1 MFPASRMPTLSSL
14 AQVVT
19 LAARRAL
26 VPSSQRD
33 SDGSVFEVW
42 QEWPARVEPERALST
57 AAWSFLS
64 SPDHRAFEP
73 FQEGAFSLLGWRDP
87 VGPREAR
94 DAAVSH
100 FRRYAQCRG
109 KQVVI
114 VGASTELTGAAEEVG
129 FASARIGTE
138 HFVDL
143 ARGPLDGAAGEA
155 HRRAIDT
162 ARQAGATARELHPAD
177 VDWDRHEVRRVVRA
191 GEGPHRARM
200 RALVRR
206 VDPYERG
213 ARRRYFGVETLTA
226 SGPRLQ
232 GFIVG
237 VSAGSRGWH
246 LQDVAFAR
254 DAPAGVAAMV
264 FAVAFDALR
273 QSGCA
278 LVDLGIASWEAP
290 DRSTTHPVLGACLRR
305 FERSGESLAQ
315 YFGRFHATRA
325 EAVYALY
332 WPRVITPLLAWDVA
346 RFLFSRR
353 DSTER
358 AGP

>member
-1 MFPASRMPTLSSL
+1 MSTL

-33 SDGSVFEVW
+33 PDGVVFEVW
-42 QEWPARVEPERALST
+42 REWPARVGAERAAST
-57 AAWSFLS
+57 PAWSFLS
-64 SPDHRAFEP
+64 SPDRRAVVP

-87 VGPREAR
+87 VGPRDAR

-100 FRRYAQCRG
+100 FRRYAQGRG

-114 VGASTELTGAAEEVG
+114 VGASAELTRAAEQVG
-129 FASARIGTE
+129 FASARVGTE

-143 ARGPLDGAAGEA
+143 ARGPLDGASGEA
-155 HRRAIDT
+155 HRRVIDT
-162 ARQAGATARELHPAD
+162 SRRAGAAARELHPAD
-177 VDWDRHEVRRVVRA
+177 VDWDRHEVRRVDRA
-191 GEGPHRARM
+191 CEGPYRARM
-200 RALVRR
+200 RALMRR

-213 ARRRYFGVETLTA
+213 TRCRYFGVETLTA

-232 GFIVG
+232 GFVVG
-237 VSAGSRGWH
+237 ASAGSRGWH
-246 LQDVAFAR
+246 LQDVALAR
-254 DAPAGVAAMV
+254 DAPEGVATMV
-264 FAVAFDALR
+264 CAVAFDALR
-273 QSGCA
+273 QSGYGS
-278 LVDLGIASWEAP
+278 VDLGIASWEAP
-290 DRSTTHPVLGACLRR
+290 DRSTTPSLLGACLRR
-305 FERSGESLAQ
+305 FGRNGESLAQ
-315 YFGRFHATRA
+315 FVGRFHATRA

-346 RFLFSRR
+346 QFLFSRR
-353 DSTER
+353 DATER